1 MPPERPIDRL
11 TPENRR
17 QLDNLIASWRME
29 NMPLTDPE
37 IDILARQI
45 LGEITAE
52 ESNRLMDEL
61 LARADRR
68 LQNQQTRRP

>member
-52 ESNRLMDEL
+52 ESDRLMDEL